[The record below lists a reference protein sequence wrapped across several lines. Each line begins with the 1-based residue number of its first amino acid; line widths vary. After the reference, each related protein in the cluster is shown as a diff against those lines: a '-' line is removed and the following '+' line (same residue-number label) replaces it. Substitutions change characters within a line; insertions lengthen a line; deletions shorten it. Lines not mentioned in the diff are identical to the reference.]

1 MCFNSDLKERQKHI
15 CVCVCIYTYIC
26 ESHLRVMMRCVNS
39 RELLPC
45 TLRRT
50 ARSKPI
56 SFLWAPE
63 QPGTLGMESE
73 VREGTVRMACIRP
86 QLLSREF

>member
-1 MCFNSDLKERQKHI
+1 
-15 CVCVCIYTYIC
+15 
-26 ESHLRVMMRCVNS
+26 MRCVSS

-63 QPGTLGMESE
+63 QPGTLGRESE